1 MVPCSASVRLPNVN
15 SDASII
21 FGVQKWAL
29 LPIFMKIRWKLWKFF
44 YIFEIRDFWHPI
56 ARRSE
61 CSNANC
67 EISMLSMQKWA
78 SLPIFFEN
86 RNKMRKK
93 IIFSKRRHSGHTC
106 AMSCFYK
113 GHLPARASL
122 LCLPPMIKGRLKTNS
137 NWWILLNPVCDW
149 LEFVYVVVNAFD
161 WLARCSM
168 KNRLYL
174 SKISWLTYL
183 LCLPSS
189 PPVRSLGDLLGG
201 QWMIRFLRHRNY
213 MQNFNIVVQLSL
225 P

>member
-1 MVPCSASVRLPNVN
+1 MKPSELGFEHSFTNFHENRMKTVEVFLYLRNTWFLTPYSAPVRVLKC
-15 SDASII
+15 
-21 FGVQKWAL
+21 Q
-29 LPIFMKIRWKLWKFF
+29 LWNFHVKHAKMSFF
-44 YIFEIRDFWHPI
+44 
-56 ARRSE
+56 
-61 CSNANC
+61 AN
-67 EISMLSMQKWA
+67 
-78 SLPIFFEN
+78 FFEN

-106 AMSCFYK
+106 AMSCYYK

-201 QWMIRFLRHRNY
+201 QWMIRILRHRNY
-213 MQNFNIVVQLSL
+213 MQNFNIVVQLS
-225 P
+225 PP

>member
-1 MVPCSASVRLPNVN
+1 MSSFANFYENRMKTVEVFLYLRNAWFLTPYSAPVRVLKC
-15 SDASII
+15 
-21 FGVQKWAL
+21 Q
-29 LPIFMKIRWKLWKFF
+29 LWYFHVKHAKMSFF
-44 YIFEIRDFWHPI
+44 
-56 ARRSE
+56 
-61 CSNANC
+61 AN
-67 EISMLSMQKWA
+67 
-78 SLPIFFEN
+78 FFEN

-106 AMSCFYK
+106 AMSCYYK

-201 QWMIRFLRHRNY
+201 QWMIRILRHRNY